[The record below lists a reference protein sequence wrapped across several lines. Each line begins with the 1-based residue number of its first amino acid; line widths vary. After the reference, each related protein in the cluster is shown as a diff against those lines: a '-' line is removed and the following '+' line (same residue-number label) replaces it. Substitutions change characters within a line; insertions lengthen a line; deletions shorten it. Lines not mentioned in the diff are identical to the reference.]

1 MLTTKVFNVHKKL
14 FMACTYRRI
23 GNYDLVHSRYFGP
36 ELPAESLYN
45 YGVSDIS
52 KAIENDNAEAATKT

>member
-1 MLTTKVFNVHKKL
+1 
-14 FMACTYRRI
+14 MAYTYRRI
-23 GNYDLVHSRYFGP
+23 GNYDFVHSRYSGS

-45 YGVSDIS
+45 YAVSDIS